1 MCLYM
6 LSDMNVPV
14 RVCAMKDM
22 CSCMFCSVMDR
33 AVSWNKDYA
42 MLYIDNPVRFSAAGS
57 TLKLHSQTRLSDSA
71 FSLLGGNRFQ
81 FYRQR

>member
-14 RVCAMKDM
+14 RVCM
-22 CSCMFCSVMDR
+22 CYEGYSMFCSVMDR
-33 AVSWNKDYA
+33 AISWNKDYA
-42 MLYIDNPVRFSAAGS
+42 MLYIDNPVCFSAAGS
-57 TLKLHSQTRLSDSA
+57 TLKLHPQTQHSDSA

>member
-1 MCLYM
+1 MCLCV
-6 LSDMNVPV
+6 LWDVNVP
-14 RVCAMKDM
+14 VCAMKDT
-22 CSCMFCSVMDR
+22 CSCMFCLVMDR

-57 TLKLHSQTRLSDSA
+57 TLKLHPQTQHSDSA
-71 FSLLGGNRFQ
+71 FSLLGGDRFQ